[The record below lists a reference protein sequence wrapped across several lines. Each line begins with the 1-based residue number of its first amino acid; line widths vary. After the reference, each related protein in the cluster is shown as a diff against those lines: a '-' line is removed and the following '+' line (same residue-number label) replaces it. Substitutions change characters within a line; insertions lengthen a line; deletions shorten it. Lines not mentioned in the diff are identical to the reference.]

1 MVKTLLE
8 SKMWVSHRLS
18 LPQEGGT
25 CVLLLNRVPVVL
37 LFPRRGTTASRDAP
51 AAGGVT
57 ATSAPWVAAATC
69 RVASAAACP
78 VSVAPAASTVPR
90 ATGASARAAAQVSP
104 VPRVLHPTCGGVG
117 QGVGANGID
126 KGGK

>member
-8 SKMWVSHRLS
+8 SKMWVSHCLS

-25 CVLLLNRVPVVL
+25 CVLLLNRVPVL
-37 LFPRRGTTASRDAP
+37 LFPRRGTTASRDAL

-69 RVASAAACP
+69 RVASVAACP
-78 VSVAPAASTVPR
+78 ASAAPAASTVPR

-104 VPRVLHPTCGGVG
+104 VPRVLHPICGGVG